1 MDPLIKNLK
10 STTFFGRRFTRKQL
24 ADIQQTV
31 ATFPALSRKELAQ
44 TICEHLRWRTP
55 SGSNRVAAALG
66 LLEQLEQAGILQLPP
81 KRVESIRSGP
91 RQPPPA
97 TRRSDPQ
104 PLIEASLRDL
114 LPLRLLRVE
123 PGEDVQLFNEYLER
137 HHYLGY
143 RQPRGP
149 HLRYFLLDRQG
160 RRLGCLLFSQAT
172 HSLRCRDEWIG
183 WPPDQYKQH
192 LDLVVSQPR
201 FLVFPWV
208 RVKCLASKALSLAV
222 RQLPQDWQQRYRT
235 KPVLVETFVDAQRFR
250 GTCYRAANWQC
261 IGQTRGRAD
270 AGRTRKDVYVYPLA
284 RDFRSVLLH
293 GPRPAARPRR
303 PALAPEV
310 PDADFIAMW
319 QDLIGALG
327 TLAAAHDRQWQQR
340 SRVLNTL
347 LIMLFVFRLVFAPRR
362 QGYTTTL
369 ARLWA
374 QCRAL
379 DVPLPQPQPVS
390 DAAMCKARPRI
401 HEQVFKQFHAE
412 ILGRADRSATLWHG
426 HRVFAVDGSKLTLPR
441 PLAEAGYRTPGP
453 QAHYPQ
459 GLLSCLLR
467 LQTRIPVE
475 FDLFA
480 HANERAAALAHL
492 EVLAAP
498 DLVVYDRGYYSFELL
513 WAHHQRGLQ
522 AVFRLPRKI
531 CPAIDEF
538 IDSERS
544 DQLIRILP
552 GRDTLRALSRQYPD
566 TNWRPLPMRLVQYTH
581 ARTPY
586 VLGTTLLD
594 SRRYRVADLADL
606 YHARWGIEEMYKISK
621 QFLEVQ
627 QFHGQSERLV
637 KQELYAHFNLI
648 AMGRLFTNRD
658 ADGCRSAQ
666 PADGKPVPQAN
677 FKHSLAALAHHL
689 ESLLLRHSA
698 YVSETLER
706 ICEWVG
712 TGRRKPRPNRS
723 YPRRSKQ
730 PAPKWS
736 RRKAKQ
742 ATATAAPSAAALPA
756 PTP

>member
-1 MDPLIKNLK
+1 MDPLIEKLH

-24 ADIQQTV
+24 ADVQQTV
-31 ATFPALSRKELAQ
+31 ATFPALSRKELAH

-55 SGSNRVAAALG
+55 GGANRVAAALG
-66 LLEQLEQAGILQLPP
+66 LLEKLARAGIVQLPP
-81 KRVESIRSGP
+81 KRVESMRPGP
-91 RQPPPA
+91 RKPPPA

-104 PLIEASLRDL
+104 PRIECDLQDL
-114 LPLRLLRVE
+114 LPLRLLRLAQE
-123 PGEDVQLFNEYLER
+123 ADVQLFNEYIER

-183 WPPDQYKQH
+183 WQPEQYKKH
-192 LDLVVSQPR
+192 LELVLSQPR
-201 FLVFPWV
+201 FLIFPWV
-208 RVKCLASKALSLAV
+208 RVPCLASKALAQAL

-235 KPVLVETFVDAQRFR
+235 KPVLVETFVDQQLYR

-270 AGRTRKDVYVYPLA
+270 AGRTRKHVYVYPLA
-284 RDFRSVLLH
+284 RDFRSILLH
-293 GPRPAARPRR
+293 GPRPAARKPP
-303 PALAPEV
+303 PADPAES
-310 PDADFIAMW
+310 PDADFVALW

-327 TLAAAHDRQWQQR
+327 ALAAAHDRQWQQR

-362 QGYTTTL
+362 QGYTSTL
-369 ARLWA
+369 AQLWA

-390 DAAMCKARPRI
+390 DAAMCKARPRL
-401 HEQVFKQFHAE
+401 HEQVFKQFHAA
-412 ILGRADRSATLWHG
+412 ILDRAKLSASRWHG
-426 HRVFAVDGSKLTLPR
+426 HRAFAVDGSKLTLPR

-453 QAHYPQ
+453 HSHYPQ
-459 GLLSCLLR
+459 GLLSCLLQ
-467 LQTRIPVE
+467 LQPRVPVD

-480 HANERAAALAHL
+480 HANERTAALAHL
-492 EVLAAP
+492 RVLTAP
-498 DLVVYDRGYYSFELL
+498 DLVVYDRGYYCFELL
-513 WAHHQRGLQ
+513 WTHQQRGLQ
-522 AVFRLPRKI
+522 AVFRLARNI
-531 CPAIDEF
+531 CPAIDDF
-538 IDSERS
+538 IDSDRS
-544 DQLIRILP
+544 DARIAILP
-552 GRDTLRALSRQYPD
+552 GRDTLRALSAKYPD
-566 TNWRPLPMRLVQYTH
+566 TRWRALPLRLLKYTH
-581 ARTPY
+581 ASTTY

-594 SRRYRVADLADL
+594 CRRYRVAELADL

-621 QFLEVQ
+621 HFLEVQ

-648 AMGRLFTNRD
+648 AMARLFTNRD
-658 ADGCRSAQ
+658 ADASRRAQ
-666 PADGKPVPQAN
+666 PADGKPAPQAN
-677 FKHSLAALAHHL
+677 FKHSLAALAQHL
-689 ESLLLRHSA
+689 EGLLLRHSA
-698 YVSETLER
+698 YVSETLEH
-706 ICEWVG
+706 ICAWVG
-712 TGRRKPRPNRS
+712 TGRRKPRRNRS
-723 YPRRSKQ
+723 YPRRSLQ

-742 ATATAAPSAAALPA
+742 AATTADPSAAALPA
-756 PTP
+756 TTP